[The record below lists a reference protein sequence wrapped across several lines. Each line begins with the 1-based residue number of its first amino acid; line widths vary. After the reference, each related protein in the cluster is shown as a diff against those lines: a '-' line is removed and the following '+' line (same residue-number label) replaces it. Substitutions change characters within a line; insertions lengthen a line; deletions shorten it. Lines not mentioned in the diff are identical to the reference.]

1 MSKRKFFITGTI
13 VGSLLLTQSVFA
25 VEIAAT
31 PSQNTLSVQ
40 SESSIEKVE
49 AVPAYL
55 YQDNNY
61 FMLRDIGKNRWL
73 PGKLG

>member
-1 MSKRKFFITGTI
+1 MRKKKFFMMVMI

-25 VEIAAT
+25 AEITAT

-40 SESSIEKVE
+40 SESGIEKVE

-61 FMLRDIGKNRWL
+61 FMLRDIGKSLAIR
-73 PGKLG
+73 